1 MTEDL
6 EPEKLVRLIDK
17 ESGETLTMQVAAEF
31 ELDGKVYGVL
41 TPAETLIRIFRET
54 EDELIEVEPSE
65 YAPLKEH
72 VDAALSDWGLKV
84 AVRSDE
90 FVLEGEEPDD
100 FYEDCDIVE
109 GESDDGPEELFVLV
123 EVDTGD
129 QNFLVTTSAE
139 MRLFPVEITGEDE
152 ARMLED
158 EEYAALEEIFREV
171 MDFPEGAE

>member
-54 EDELIEVEPSE
+54 ADELIEVEPGEFS
-65 YAPLKEH
+65 PIKEH

-84 AVRSDE
+84 AVRADE

-100 FYEDCDIVE
+100 FYEDCDIIE
-109 GESDDGPEELFVLV
+109 GESDEGPEELFVLV

-152 ARMLED
+152 ARLLED

-171 MDFPEGAE
+171 MDFPEDAE